1 MGVWD
6 YDLLLLWD
14 LPDLLC
20 LVVDDFSPV
29 RAEFAKIDSIAKQ
42 QANGMRRPDAF
53 KAWLD
58 CISGIGIQTVC
69 GFIGRRA

>member
-20 LVVDDFSPV
+20 LVVNDLSPV

-42 QANGMRRPDAF
+42 QTNGMRRPDAF
-53 KAWLD
+53 KAWLAVM
-58 CISGIGIQTVC
+58 SSYSK
-69 GFIGRRA
+69 